1 VVGLVVRPSENDGVN
16 VSLDLAVLLATFA
29 VIFPAELP
37 DKSFIA
43 TLVLATRYP
52 RLWVWLGA
60 SIAFGVQMLIAVA
73 AGQLLSYLPR
83 TLVLGVTAALFAIGA
98 VLLVRGGLRARAD
111 ELADEAEEIE
121 EIAAKAGSDK
131 HGLAAFATTF
141 AVIFTAEWG
150 DLTQLVTAGQAARTD
165 SPLSVFL
172 GSWLALIAV
181 AGIGVLVGS
190 WLQQRVPLWRI
201 RVISGVLLALLA
213 VVTVVEL
220 LRG

>member
-1 VVGLVVRPSENDGVN
+1 VSA
-16 VSLDLAVLLATFA
+16 SLDLAVLLATFA
-29 VIFPAELP
+29 IIFPAELP

-60 SIAFGVQMLIAVA
+60 TLAFGVQVLIAVA

-83 TLVLGVTAALFAIGA
+83 VLVLGVTALLFAVGA
-98 VLLVRGGLRARAD
+98 VLLVRGGLTARAD
-111 ELADEAEEIE
+111 ERALEQEEIE
-121 EIAAKAGSDK
+121 EFRAKAVAGK

-165 SPLSVFL
+165 APLSVFL
-172 GSWLALIAV
+172 GSWLALTAV

-190 WLQQRVPLWRI
+190 WLQQRVPLWRVRI
-201 RVISGVLLALLA
+201 VSGALLGLLAL
-213 VVTVVEL
+213 VTVVEL
-220 LRG
+220 VRG

>member
-1 VVGLVVRPSENDGVN
+1 MDLT
-16 VSLDLAVLLATFA
+16 LDLAVLVSTFA

-60 SIAFGVQMLIAVA
+60 SAAFAIQMLIAVA
-73 AGQLLSYLPR
+73 AGQLLSFLPR
-83 TLVLGVTAALFAIGA
+83 SLVLGVTAVLFALGA
-98 VLLVRGGLRARAD
+98 VVLVRGGLRARAD
-111 ELADEAEEIE
+111 EQAEEDEEIE
-121 EIAAKAGSDK
+121 GFEARAVAGR
-131 HGLAAFATTF
+131 HGLAAFGTTF

-172 GSWLALIAV
+172 GSWLALITV

-190 WLQQRVPLWRI
+190 WLKERVPLWRI
-201 RVISGVLLALLA
+201 RIFSGVLLALLA
-213 VVTVVEL
+213 GVTVVEL
-220 LRG
+220 VRG

>member
-1 VVGLVVRPSENDGVN
+1 MNLTLDVG
-16 VSLDLAVLLATFA
+16 VLLATFA

-60 SIAFGVQMLIAVA
+60 SLAFGVQVLIAVA
-73 AGQLLSYLPR
+73 AGQLLSLLPR
-83 TLVLGVTAALFAIGA
+83 TLVLGVTAVLFAVGAA
-98 VLLVRGGLRARAD
+98 VLVHGGLRARAD
-111 ELADEAEEIE
+111 ELAEEADEIE
-121 EIAAKAGSDK
+121 EIEAIARRPGR
-131 HGLAAFATTF
+131 AAFATTF
-141 AVIFTAEWG
+141 VVIFTAEWG

-172 GSWLALIAV
+172 GSWLALAGV
-181 AGIGVLVGS
+181 AGIGVLIGS

-201 RVISGVLLALLA
+201 RIISGGLLA
-213 VVTVVEL
+213 VLAAVTVVEL
-220 LRG
+220 VRG

>member
-1 VVGLVVRPSENDGVN
+1 VN
-16 VSLDLAVLLATFA
+16 LSLDLAVLLATFA

-37 DKSFIA
+37 DKSFVA

-60 SIAFGVQMLIAVA
+60 SAAFGIQMLIAVA
-73 AGQLLSYLPR
+73 AGQLLSFLPR

-98 VLLVRGGLRARAD
+98 VILVRGGLRARAD
-111 ELADEAEEIE
+111 ELAEEAEEIE
-121 EIAAKAGSDK
+121 EFEAKAVPGR

-165 SPLSVFL
+165 APLSVFL
-172 GSWLALIAV
+172 GAWLALITV

-201 RVISGVLLALLA
+201 RVVSGTLLALLA
-213 VVTVVEL
+213 VLTVVEL
-220 LRG
+220 VRG